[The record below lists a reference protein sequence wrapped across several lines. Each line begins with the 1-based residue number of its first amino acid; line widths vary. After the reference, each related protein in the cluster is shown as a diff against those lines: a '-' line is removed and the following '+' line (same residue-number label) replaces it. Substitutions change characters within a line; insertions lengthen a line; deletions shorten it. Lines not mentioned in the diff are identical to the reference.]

1 MTGTPDL
8 VIRGGTIADGLG
20 GELFE
25 ADVAIT
31 NGRISEIGKVSA
43 KGKEEIDARG
53 KLVTPG
59 FVDVHTHYD
68 GQVTWSQDI
77 TPSSQNGVTTAI
89 MGNCG
94 VGFAPCRPSDHH
106 RLIQLMEGVEDIP
119 EPVLSAGIPWSWES
133 FPDYMEWLSK
143 RHFDIDIGAQLPHAA
158 LRVYVMGERG
168 ARRDPSTA
176 EDNRAMAALAGD
188 AVRAGAL
195 GFSTSRTLNH
205 RTSTGDFTP
214 TLKAGEDELTAIAG
228 AMHKVGRS
236 VLQFV
241 LDLST
246 LDEDLPMML
255 RVAAN
260 TQIPVSFSI
269 TQNDKAPQRWRQTLD
284 MIRDASARGLSITA
298 QIAARPVGLML
309 GLELSRNPFQTHP
322 SYQAIAHL
330 PLKPSGW
337 RGCISPRC
345 APRSSAR
352 HATATDD
359 PLFFRPN
366 YDKMYLLGNPP
377 DYEQPPE
384 NTLGAQARRH
394 GQQPEALAYDAMLT
408 DDGRGMLYVPFLNY
422 SDGNLDATREMLR
435 DPNSV
440 PGLSDGGAHCGII
453 CDASFPTYLLTH
465 WTRDRSRGEKLSI
478 PFVVA
483 AQSRKTALSVG
494 LHDRGVIAPGYKADI
509 NVIDYDKLH
518 LHPPK
523 VHYDLPVGGR
533 RLLQRGRR
541 LRRHHRLRRGDAAR
555 RHRHGIA
562 SGQIGARRAGQQVP
576 VRRGGGLKP
585 GDSTKPVS
593 FPRRQE
599 RHERLRYASGK
610 FGLRNRLPHQPCP
623 FRVGPQQ
630 QQAGHS

>member
-1 MTGTPDL
+1 MTSAPDI
-8 VIRGGTIADGLG
+8 VIRGGTIADGSG
-20 GELFE
+20 GDLYE
-25 ADVAIT
+25 ADVAIA
-31 NGRISEIGKVSA
+31 EGKITEVGKIA
-43 KGKEEIDARG
+43 GKGKEEIDARG
-53 KLVTPG
+53 KLVAPG

-94 VGFAPCRPSDHH
+94 VGFAPCRPSDHT

-119 EPVLSAGIPWSWES
+119 EPVLSAGIPWEWES
-133 FPDYMEWLSK
+133 FPDYMNWLSK
-143 RHFDIDIGAQLPHAA
+143 RSFDVDIGAQLPHAA

-176 EDNRAMAALAGD
+176 EDNRQMAALAGD

-228 AMHKVGRS
+228 AMHGVGRS

-246 LDEDLPMML
+246 VQEDLPMML
-255 RVAAN
+255 RVAEN
-260 TQIPVSFSI
+260 TKCPISFSI
-269 TQNDKAPQRWRQTLD
+269 TQNDRAPRRWRETLD
-284 MIRDASARGLSITA
+284 TIGEATSRGLSITA

-322 SYQAIAHL
+322 SYKAIAHL
-330 PLKPSGW
+330 PLKE
-337 RGCISPRC
+337 RV
-345 APRSSAR
+345 AR
-352 HATATDD
+352 LRQAETRAAILAENASDTDD

-377 DYEQPPE
+377 DYEQPPQ
-384 NTLGAQARRH
+384 NTLGAQARRL
-394 GQQPEALAYDAMLT
+394 GKRPEELAYDAMLT
-408 DDGRGMLYVPFLNY
+408 DEGRGMLYVPFLNY
-422 SDGNLDATREMLR
+422 SDGNLDATREMLL

-478 PFVVA
+478 PFVIAV
-483 AQSRKTALSVG
+483 QSRKTALSVG
-494 LHDRGVIAPGYKADI
+494 LSDRGLIAPGYKADV
-509 NVIDYDKLH
+509 NVINYDRLH

-533 RLLQRGRR
+533 RLLQQVDGY
-541 LRRHHRLRRGDAAR
+541 DAT
-555 RHRHGIA
+555 IV
-562 SGQIGARRAGQQVP
+562 SGVVTQ
-576 VRRGGGLKP
+576 RGGAATGAKP
-585 GDSTKPVS
+585 G
-593 FPRRQE
+593 
-599 RHERLRYASGK
+599 RLIRGT
-610 FGLRNRLPHQPCP
+610 
-623 FRVGPQQ
+623 
-630 QQAGHS
+630 QAMH

>member
-1 MTGTPDL
+1 MTNPDL
-8 VIRGGTIADGLG
+8 VIRGGTIADGNG
-20 GELFE
+20 GELYE
-25 ADVAIT
+25 GPVAVA
-31 NGRISEIGKVSA
+31 GGHLSEVGKVGG

-53 KLVTPG
+53 KLVAPG

-119 EPVLSAGIPWSWES
+119 EPVLSAGIPWAWES
-133 FPDYMEWLSK
+133 FPEYMEWLSK
-143 RHFDIDIGAQLPHAA
+143 RSFDMDIAPHLPHAA

-168 ARRDPSTA
+168 ARRDPSTP
-176 EDNRAMAALAGD
+176 EDNRKMAALASE

-205 RTSTGDFTP
+205 RTSTGDYTP
-214 TLKAGEDELTAIAG
+214 TLKAGEDELTAIAS
-228 AMHKVGRS
+228 AMHGTGRS
-236 VLQFV
+236 VFQFV

-246 LDEDLPMML
+246 INEDLPMML
-255 RVAAN
+255 RVAEN
-260 TQIPVSFSI
+260 TKIPVSFSI

-284 MIRDASARGLSITA
+284 IINEATTKGLSITP

-322 SYQAIAHL
+322 SYKAIAHL
-330 PLKPSGW
+330 PLKERLKRLHQPEGRAAILSE
-337 RGCISPRC
+337 
-345 APRSSAR
+345 

-377 DYEQPPE
+377 DYEQPTE
-384 NTLGAQARRH
+384 NALGARARRE
-394 GQQPEALAYDAMLT
+394 GKRPEELAYDAMLT

-422 SDGNLDATREMLR
+422 ADGNLDATREMLR
-435 DPNSV
+435 DPRSV

-483 AQSRKTALSVG
+483 VQSRKTALSVG
-494 LHDRGVIAPGYKADI
+494 LYDRGLLAAGYKADV

-523 VHYDLPVGGR
+523 EHYDSPVGGR
-533 RLLQRGRR
+533 RLLQQVDGYDATIVSGVVTQREGRATGKRPGKLIRGAQ
-541 LRRHHRLRRGDAAR
+541 GSAKEFGAA
-555 RHRHGIA
+555 
-562 SGQIGARRAGQQVP
+562 AG
-576 VRRGGGLKP
+576 
-585 GDSTKPVS
+585 
-593 FPRRQE
+593 
-599 RHERLRYASGK
+599 
-610 FGLRNRLPHQPCP
+610 
-623 FRVGPQQ
+623 
-630 QQAGHS
+630 

>member
-1 MTGTPDL
+1 MSANPDL
-8 VIRGGTIADGLG
+8 VIRGGTLADGSG
-20 GELFE
+20 GDLFE
-25 ADVAIT
+25 ADIAISD
-31 NGRISEIGKVSA
+31 GRITEVGKIDG
-43 KGKEEIDARG
+43 KGREEIDARG

-77 TPSSQNGVTTAI
+77 TPSSQNGVTPAI

-94 VGFAPCRPSDHH
+94 VGFAPCKPDDHH

-133 FPDYMEWLSK
+133 FPDYMDWLSK
-143 RHFDIDIGAQLPHAA
+143 RHFDIDVGAQLPHAA

-176 EDNRAMAALAGD
+176 EDNKAMAALAGG

-195 GFSTSRTLNH
+195 GFSTSRTLSH
-205 RTSTGDFTP
+205 RTSTGDYTP

-241 LDLST
+241 LDQGSIH
-246 LDEDLPMML
+246 EDLPMML
-255 RVAAN
+255 RVAEN
-260 TQIPVSFSI
+260 TSCPIWFSV
-269 TQNDKAPQRWRQTLD
+269 TQADKAPRRWRQTLD
-284 MIRDASARGLSITA
+284 SIGEASARGLSITA
-298 QIAARPVGLML
+298 QIAARPVGLLL

-322 SYQAIAHL
+322 SYRAIAKL
-330 PLKPSGW
+330 PLAERLKWLHQPDVRAAILSET
-337 RGCISPRC
+337 
-345 APRSSAR
+345 
-352 HATATDD
+352 ATSTDD

-384 NTLGAQARRH
+384 NALGPQGRRQ
-394 GQQPEALAYDAMLT
+394 GRKPEELAYDAMLS
-408 DDGRGMLYVPFLNY
+408 DEGRGMLYLPFLNY
-422 SDGNLDATREMLR
+422 ADGNLDATREMLC
-435 DPNSV
+435 DPRSV

-465 WTRDRSRGEKLSI
+465 WTRDRTRGEKLSI

-494 LHDRGVIAPGYKADI
+494 LFDRGVIAPGYKADI
-509 NVIDYDKLH
+509 NVIDYDRLH

-533 RLLQRGRR
+533 RLLQQVDGY
-541 LRRHHRLRRGDAAR
+541 DAT
-555 RHRHGIA
+555 IV
-562 SGQIGARRAGQQVP
+562 SGVVTQ
-576 VRRGGGLKP
+576 RGGAATGSHP
-585 GDSTKPVS
+585 G
-593 FPRRQE
+593 
-599 RHERLRYASGK
+599 RLVRGAQGS
-610 FGLRNRLPHQPCP
+610 LQ
-623 FRVGPQQ
+623 
-630 QQAGHS
+630 

>member
-1 MTGTPDL
+1 MTANPDL
-8 VIRGGTIADGLG
+8 VIRGGTIADGSG
-20 GELFE
+20 GNLFE
-25 ADVAIT
+25 ADVAIKD
-31 NGRISEIGKVSA
+31 GRITEVGKVLRPGTDEIEA
-43 KGKEEIDARG
+43 KGR
-53 KLVTPG
+53 LVTPG

-94 VGFAPCRPSDHH
+94 VGFAPCRPDDHL

-119 EPVLSAGIPWSWES
+119 EPVLSAGIPWAWES
-133 FPDYMEWLSK
+133 FPDYMNWLSK
-143 RHFDIDIGAQLPHAA
+143 RNFDIDIGAYLPHSA
-158 LRVYVMGERG
+158 LLVYVMCDRG
-168 ARRDPSTA
+168 ARRDPST
-176 EDNRAMAALAGD
+176 ENDNKAMAQLARE

-214 TLKAGEDELTAIAG
+214 TLKAGEDELAAIAA
-228 AMHKVGRS
+228 AMHDEGRS

-246 LDEDLPMML
+246 INEDLPMML
-255 RVAAN
+255 RVAEN
-260 TQIPVSFSI
+260 TKCPITFSI
-269 TQNDKAPQRWRQTLD
+269 TQNDRAPERWRQTFAE
-284 MIRDASARGLSITA
+284 INAAAAKGLSITA

-322 SYQAIAHL
+322 SYRAIAHL
-330 PLKPSGW
+330 PLAE
-337 RGCISPRC
+337 RV
-345 APRSSAR
+345 AR
-352 HATATDD
+352 LRQADVRAAILSENATATDD

-384 NTLGAQARRH
+384 NTLGARASREGR
-394 GQQPEALAYDAMLT
+394 QPEELAYDAMLT

-422 SDGNLDATREMLR
+422 ADGNLDATREMLR
-435 DPNSV
+435 DPCSV

-453 CDASFPTYLLTH
+453 CEAIFPTYLLTH
-465 WTRDRSRGEKLSI
+465 WTRDRSRGEKLTI

-494 LHDRGVIAPGYKADI
+494 LYDRGVIAPGFKADV
-509 NVIDYDKLH
+509 NVIDYDRLH

-533 RLLQRGRR
+533 RLLQQVDGYDATIVSGVVTQREGRATGKRPGKLVRGAQGTAPR
-541 LRRHHRLRRGDAAR
+541 LDAA
-555 RHRHGIA
+555 A
-562 SGQIGARRAGQQVP
+562 S
-576 VRRGGGLKP
+576 
-585 GDSTKPVS
+585 
-593 FPRRQE
+593 
-599 RHERLRYASGK
+599 
-610 FGLRNRLPHQPCP
+610 
-623 FRVGPQQ
+623 
-630 QQAGHS
+630 

>member
-1 MTGTPDL
+1 MANSPNL
-8 VIRGGTIADGLG
+8 VIRGGSIANGLG

-25 ADVAIT
+25 ADVAISG
-31 NGRISEIGKVSA
+31 GRIVEVGHVA
-43 KGKEEIDARG
+43 GKGKEELDAKG
-53 KLVTPG
+53 KLVAPG
-59 FVDVHTHYD
+59 FVDLHTHYD

-77 TPSSQNGVTTAI
+77 TPSSQNGVTTAV

-94 VGFAPCRPSDHH
+94 VGFAPCRPSDHQ

-119 EPVLSAGIPWSWES
+119 EPVLSAGLPWAWES
-133 FPDYMEWLSK
+133 FPDYMDWLSH
-143 RHFDIDIGAQLPHAA
+143 RDFDMDIGAQLPHAA

-168 ARRDPSTA
+168 ARRDPATS
-176 EDNRAMAALAGD
+176 EDNRAMSALAGD

-214 TLKAGEDELTAIAG
+214 TLKAGEDELTAIAD
-228 AMHKVGRS
+228 AMHGVGRS

-241 LDLST
+241 LDPST

-255 RVAAN
+255 RVAEN
-260 TQIPVSFSI
+260 TRCPITFTI
-269 TQNDKAPQRWRQTLD
+269 TQNDKAPRRWRQTFD
-284 MIRDASARGLSITA
+284 TINET
-298 QIAARPVGLML
+298 AARPVGLLL

-322 SYQAIAHL
+322 SYRDIARL
-330 PLKPSGW
+330 PLAE
-337 RGCISPRC
+337 RV
-345 APRSSAR
+345 AR
-352 HATATDD
+352 LRQPEMRAAILSETATATDD

-366 YDKMYLLGNPP
+366 YDKMYLLGDPP

-384 NTLGAQARRH
+384 NTLGTQARRQ
-394 GQQPEALAYDAMLT
+394 GRRPEELAYDAMLT

-435 DPNSV
+435 DPHSV

-465 WTRDRSRGEKLSI
+465 WTRDRTRGEKLSI

-494 LHDRGVIAPGYKADI
+494 LYDRGVIAPGYKGDV
-509 NVIDYDKLH
+509 NVIDYDGLH

-523 VHYDLPVGGR
+523 VHYGLPVGGR
-533 RLLQRGRR
+533 RLLQRVDGYDATIVSGVVMQ
-541 LRRHHRLRRGDAAR
+541 RGGAAT
-555 RHRHGIA
+555 
-562 SGQIGARRAGQQVP
+562 GARPGRL
-576 VRRGGGLKP
+576 VRGAQG
-585 GDSTKPVS
+585 SA
-593 FPRRQE
+593 PRIE
-599 RHERLRYASGK
+599 AAAS
-610 FGLRNRLPHQPCP
+610 
-623 FRVGPQQ
+623 
-630 QQAGHS
+630 

>member
-1 MTGTPDL
+1 MTNPDL
-8 VIRGGTIADGLG
+8 VIRGGNIADGRG

-25 ADVAIT
+25 ADIAIT
-31 NGRISEIGKVSA
+31 DGRISEVGKVLG
-43 KGKEEIDARG
+43 KGKDEIDAKG

-68 GQVTWSQDI
+68 GQVTWSHDI

-94 VGFAPCRPSDHH
+94 VGFAPCRPDDHL

-119 EPVLSAGIPWSWES
+119 EPVLSAGIPWAWES
-133 FPDYMEWLSK
+133 FPDYMDWLSK
-143 RHFDIDIGAQLPHAA
+143 RNFDIDVGAQLPHAA

-176 EDNRAMAALAGD
+176 EDNKAMAQLAAE

-205 RTSTGDFTP
+205 RTSTGEFTP

-228 AMHKVGRS
+228 AMQGSGPS

-246 LDEDLPMML
+246 IHEDLPMML
-255 RVAAN
+255 RVAEN
-260 TQIPVSFSI
+260 TRCPITFSI
-269 TQNDKAPQRWRQTLD
+269 TQNDKAPERYRQTLAE
-284 MIRDASARGLSITA
+284 INAAAARGLQITA
-298 QIAARPVGLML
+298 QIAARPVGLLL

-322 SYQAIAHL
+322 SYRAIAHL
-330 PLKPSGW
+330 PLAERVARLRQLDVRAAILSE
-337 RGCISPRC
+337 
-345 APRSSAR
+345 SAS
-352 HATATDD
+352 ATDD

-366 YDKMYLLGNPP
+366 YEKIYLLGDPP
-377 DYEQPPE
+377 DYEQPKE
-384 NTLGAQARRH
+384 NALGPQARRV
-394 GQQPEALAYDAMLT
+394 GKRPEELAYDAMLT
-408 DDGRGMLYVPFLNY
+408 DSGHGMLYVPFLNY
-422 SDGNLDATREMLR
+422 IDGNLDSTREMLI
-435 DPNSV
+435 DPRSV

-465 WTRDRSRGEKLSI
+465 WTRDRKRGEKLSI

-483 AQSRKTALSVG
+483 VQSRKTALSVG
-494 LHDRGVIAPGYKADI
+494 LHDRGLIAPGFKADV
-509 NVIDYDKLH
+509 NVVDYDHLH

-533 RLLQRGRR
+533 RLLQQVDGY
-541 LRRHHRLRRGDAAR
+541 DAT
-555 RHRHGIA
+555 IV
-562 SGQIGARRAGQQVP
+562 SGVVTQRDGAATGARPGRLLRGAQGRAEFGAA
-576 VRRGGGLKP
+576 
-585 GDSTKPVS
+585 
-593 FPRRQE
+593 
-599 RHERLRYASGK
+599 AS
-610 FGLRNRLPHQPCP
+610 
-623 FRVGPQQ
+623 
-630 QQAGHS
+630 

>member
-1 MTGTPDL
+1 MAAEFDL
-8 VIRGGTIADGLG
+8 VIRGGTVVDGTG
-20 GELFE
+20 RAPIE
-25 ADVAIT
+25 ADVGIKGNRIAAIGT
-31 NGRISEIGKVSA
+31 IAKNGA
-43 KGKEEIDARG
+43 DEIDAKG

-94 VGFAPCRPSDHH
+94 VGFAPCKPSDHT

-119 EPVLSAGIPWSWES
+119 EPVLSAGIPWEWES
-133 FPDYMEWLSK
+133 FPDYMGWLAR

-168 ARRDPSTA
+168 ARRDPSTE
-176 EDNRAMAALAGD
+176 EDNRAMAQLAAE
-188 AVRAGAL
+188 AVRSGAL

-214 TLKAGEDELTAIAG
+214 TLKAGEDELTAIAA
-228 AMHKVGRS
+228 AMHAQGRS

-246 LDEDLPMML
+246 IGEDLPMML
-255 RVAAN
+255 RVADN
-260 TQIPVSFSI
+260 TKCPISFSI
-269 TQNDKAPQRWRQTLD
+269 TQNDRAPQRWRQTLD
-284 MIRDASARGLSITA
+284 EIAAATRRGLSITA
-298 QIAARPVGLML
+298 QIAARPVGLLL

-322 SYQAIAHL
+322 SYKAIAHL
-330 PLKPSGW
+330 PLAEKL
-337 RGCISPRC
+337 
-345 APRSSAR
+345 AR
-352 HATATDD
+352 LRRPEVRAAILSETASATDD
-359 PLFFRPN
+359 PLFFKPN
-366 YDKMYLLGNPP
+366 YDKIYLLGNPP
-377 DYEQPPE
+377 DYEQPKE
-384 NTLGAQARRH
+384 NTLGARARRI
-394 GQQPEALAYDAMLT
+394 GKQPEELAYDAMLS
-408 DDGRGMLYVPFLNY
+408 DEGRGMLYVPFLNY
-422 SDGNLDATREMLR
+422 ADGNLDATREMLT

-465 WTRDRSRGEKLSI
+465 WTRDRSRGEKLTI

-494 LHDRGVIAPGYKADI
+494 LCDRGVIAPGFKADV
-509 NVIDYDKLH
+509 NVIDYDRLH

-533 RLLQRGRR
+533 RLLQQVDGYDATIVSGVVTQRAGRATGNRPGRLIRGTQ
-541 LRRHHRLRRGDAAR
+541 GDARQFSA
-555 RHRHGIA
+555 A
-562 SGQIGARRAGQQVP
+562 AG
-576 VRRGGGLKP
+576 
-585 GDSTKPVS
+585 
-593 FPRRQE
+593 
-599 RHERLRYASGK
+599 
-610 FGLRNRLPHQPCP
+610 
-623 FRVGPQQ
+623 
-630 QQAGHS
+630 

>member
-1 MTGTPDL
+1 MPGNPDL
-8 VIRGGTIADGLG
+8 VIRGGTIADGSG
-20 GELFE
+20 GGLFE
-25 ADVAIT
+25 ADIAVQD
-31 NGRISEIGKVSA
+31 GRISEVGKVAS
-43 KGKEEIDARG
+43 KGREEIDARG

-77 TPSSQNGVTTAI
+77 SPSSQNGVTTAI

-94 VGFAPCRPSDHH
+94 VGFAPCRRTDHR

-119 EPVLSAGIPWSWES
+119 EPVLSAGIPWEWES
-133 FPDYMEWLSK
+133 FPDYMEWLAK
-143 RHFDIDIGAQLPHAA
+143 RDFDIDIGAQLPHAA

-168 ARRDPSTA
+168 ARRDPSTP
-176 EDNRAMAALAGD
+176 EDNARMARLAGE
-188 AVRAGAL
+188 AVHAGAL

-214 TLKAGEDELTAIAG
+214 TLKAGEDELTAIAA
-228 AMHKVGRS
+228 AMHGEGRS

-255 RVAAN
+255 RVADN
-260 TQIPVSFSI
+260 TKCPITFSV
-269 TQNDKAPQRWRQTLD
+269 TQNDRAPQRWRQTLAE
-284 MIRDASARGLSITA
+284 INEAAARGLSITT
-298 QIAARPVGLML
+298 QIAARPVGLLL

-322 SYQAIAHL
+322 SYKAIAHL
-330 PLKPSGW
+330 PLAERLRRLHQPEIRAAILQES
-337 RGCISPRC
+337 
-345 APRSSAR
+345 
-352 HATATDD
+352 ATATDD

-366 YDKMYLLGNPP
+366 YDKIYLLGDPP

-384 NTLGAQARRH
+384 NALGPRARQL
-394 GQQPEALAYDAMLT
+394 GQQPEELAYDAMLS
-408 DDGRGMLYVPFLNY
+408 DQGRGMLYVPFLNY
-422 SDGNLDATREMLR
+422 ADGNLDATREMLT
-435 DPNSV
+435 DPRSV

-494 LHDRGVIAPGYKADI
+494 LADRGLIAPGYKADI
-509 NVIDYDKLH
+509 NVIDYDRLH

-533 RLLQRGRR
+533 RLLQQVDGY
-541 LRRHHRLRRGDAAR
+541 DAT
-555 RHRHGIA
+555 IV
-562 SGQIGARRAGQQVP
+562 SGVVTQRNGAPTGARPGRL
-576 VRRGGGLKP
+576 VRGVQGNL
-585 GDSTKPVS
+585 
-593 FPRRQE
+593 Q
-599 RHERLRYASGK
+599 
-610 FGLRNRLPHQPCP
+610 
-623 FRVGPQQ
+623 
-630 QQAGHS
+630 

>member
-1 MTGTPDL
+1 MTSAPDI
-8 VIRGGTIADGLG
+8 VIRGGTLADGSG
-20 GELFE
+20 GDLYE
-25 ADVAIT
+25 ADVAIADGKIT
-31 NGRISEIGKVSA
+31 EVGKVA
-43 KGKEEIDARG
+43 GKGKEEIDARG
-53 KLVTPG
+53 KLVAPG

-94 VGFAPCRPSDHH
+94 VGFAPCRPSDHT

-119 EPVLSAGIPWSWES
+119 EPVLSAGIPWEWES
-133 FPDYMEWLSK
+133 FPDYMNWLSK
-143 RHFDIDIGAQLPHAA
+143 RSFDVDIGAQLPHAA

-168 ARRDPSTA
+168 ARRDPSTV
-176 EDNRAMAALAGD
+176 EDNRQMAALAGD

-228 AMHKVGRS
+228 AMHGVGRS

-246 LDEDLPMML
+246 VHEDLPMML
-255 RVAAN
+255 RVAEN
-260 TQIPVSFSI
+260 TKCPISFSI
-269 TQNDKAPQRWRQTLD
+269 TQNDKSPRRWRQTLD
-284 MIRDASARGLSITA
+284 TINEASRRGLSITA

-309 GLELSRNPFQTHP
+309 GLELSRNPFQTHA
-322 SYQAIAHL
+322 SYKAIAHL
-330 PLKPSGW
+330 PLKE
-337 RGCISPRC
+337 RV
-345 APRSSAR
+345 AR
-352 HATATDD
+352 LRQPDVRAAILAENASDTDD

-384 NTLGAQARRH
+384 NTLGAQARRL
-394 GQQPEALAYDAMLT
+394 GKRPEELAYDAMLT
-408 DDGRGMLYVPFLNY
+408 DEGRGMLYVPFLNY
-422 SDGNLDATREMLR
+422 SDGNLDATREMLL

-465 WTRDRSRGEKLSI
+465 WTRDRTRGEKLSI
-478 PFVVA
+478 PFVIAV
-483 AQSRKTALSVG
+483 QSRKTALSVG
-494 LHDRGVIAPGYKADI
+494 LSDRGLIAPGYKADV
-509 NVIDYDKLH
+509 NVIDYDRLH

-533 RLLQRGRR
+533 RLLQQVDGYDATIVSGVVTQRG
-541 LRRHHRLRRGDAAR
+541 GAAT
-555 RHRHGIA
+555 
-562 SGQIGARRAGQQVP
+562 GARPGRLI
-576 VRRGGGLKP
+576 RG
-585 GDSTKPVS
+585 T
-593 FPRRQE
+593 
-599 RHERLRYASGK
+599 
-610 FGLRNRLPHQPCP
+610 
-623 FRVGPQQ
+623 
-630 QQAGHS
+630 QAMH

>member
-1 MTGTPDL
+1 MSNPDL
-8 VIRGGTIADGLG
+8 VIRGGTIADGG
-20 GELFE
+20 GGNLFE
-25 ADVAIT
+25 GDVAIKD
-31 NGRISEIGKVSA
+31 GRISEVGKVA
-43 KGKEEIDARG
+43 GKGKQEIDARG
-53 KLVTPG
+53 KLVAPG

-77 TPSSQNGVTTAI
+77 TPSSQNGVTTAV

-94 VGFAPCRPSDHH
+94 VGFAPCKPVDHL
-106 RLIQLMEGVEDIP
+106 RRNNLMKGVEEIP

-133 FPDYMEWLSK
+133 FPDYMDWLSK
-143 RHFDIDIGAQLPHAA
+143 RDFDIDIGAQLPHAA

-176 EDNRAMAALAGD
+176 EDNRKMAALASE

-228 AMHKVGRS
+228 AMHSVGRS

-246 LDEDLPMML
+246 INEDLPMML
-255 RVAAN
+255 RVAEN
-260 TQIPVSFSI
+260 TRIPVSFSI
-269 TQNDKAPQRWRQTLD
+269 TQNDKEPQRWRKTLD
-284 MIRDASARGLSITA
+284 IIEEASTRGLSITA

-322 SYQAIAHL
+322 SYKAIAHL
-330 PLKPSGW
+330 PLKE
-337 RGCISPRC
+337 RL
-345 APRSSAR
+345 AR
-352 HATATDD
+352 LRDPQVRAAILGEHVTATDD

-384 NTLGAQARRH
+384 NTLGAQAKRR

-408 DDGRGMLYVPFLNY
+408 DEGRGMLYVPFLNY
-422 SDGNLDATREMLR
+422 ADGNLDATREMLS
-435 DPNSV
+435 DPCSV

-494 LHDRGVIAPGYKADI
+494 LTDRGVIAPGYKADV
-509 NVIDYDKLH
+509 NVIDYDRLH

-533 RLLQRGRR
+533 RLLQQVDGY
-541 LRRHHRLRRGDAAR
+541 DAT
-555 RHRHGIA
+555 IV
-562 SGQIGARRAGQQVP
+562 AGQVT
-576 VRRGGGLKP
+576 RRGGQATRARP
-585 GDSTKPVS
+585 GQPV
-593 FPRRQE
+593 R
-599 RHERLRYASGK
+599 
-610 FGLRNRLPHQPCP
+610 
-623 FRVGPQQ
+623 GPQ
-630 QQAGHS
+630 ATARSLDAAAS

>member
-1 MTGTPDL
+1 MTNPDL
-8 VIRGGTIADGLG
+8 VIRGGNIADGRG

-25 ADVAIT
+25 ADIAIKD
-31 NGRISEIGKVSA
+31 GRISEVGKVLG

-53 KLVTPG
+53 KLVAPG

-77 TPSSQNGVTTAI
+77 TPSSQNGVTTAV

-94 VGFAPCRPSDHH
+94 VGFAPCKVDDHL

-119 EPVLSAGIPWSWES
+119 EPVLSAGIPWAWES
-133 FPDYMEWLSK
+133 FPDYMDWLSK
-143 RHFDIDIGAQLPHAA
+143 RNFDIDIGAQLPHAA

-176 EDNRAMAALAGD
+176 EDNKAMAKLAAE

-214 TLKAGEDELTAIAG
+214 TLKAGEGELTAIAG
-228 AMHKVGRS
+228 AMQGSGPS

-255 RVAAN
+255 RVAEN
-260 TQIPVSFSI
+260 TKCPVTFSI
-269 TQNDKAPQRWRQTLD
+269 TQHDKAPQRYRQTLAE
-284 MIRDASARGLSITA
+284 INAAAARGLQITA
-298 QIAARPVGLML
+298 QIAARPVGLLL

-322 SYQAIAHL
+322 SYKAIAHL
-330 PLKPSGW
+330 PLVERLARLHQSEVRAAILSESASG
-337 RGCISPRC
+337 
-345 APRSSAR
+345 
-352 HATATDD
+352 TDD

-366 YDKMYLLGNPP
+366 YEKIYLLGDPP
-377 DYEQPPE
+377 DYEQPKE
-384 NTLGAQARRH
+384 NALGPQARRL
-394 GQQPEALAYDAMLT
+394 GKRPEELAYDAMLA

-422 SDGNLDATREMLR
+422 VEGNLDSTREMLT
-435 DPNSV
+435 DPLAV

-465 WTRDRSRGEKLSI
+465 WTRDRKRGEKLSI

-483 AQSRKTALSVG
+483 LQSRKTALSVG
-494 LHDRGVIAPGYKADI
+494 LHDRGVIAPGFKADV
-509 NVIDYDKLH
+509 NVIDYDRLH

-533 RLLQRGRR
+533 RLLQQVDGFDATIVSGVVTRR
-541 LRRHHRLRRGDAAR
+541 NGSAT
-555 RHRHGIA
+555 
-562 SGQIGARRAGQQVP
+562 GARPGRLLRGAQGRAEFGAA
-576 VRRGGGLKP
+576 
-585 GDSTKPVS
+585 
-593 FPRRQE
+593 
-599 RHERLRYASGK
+599 AS
-610 FGLRNRLPHQPCP
+610 
-623 FRVGPQQ
+623 
-630 QQAGHS
+630 